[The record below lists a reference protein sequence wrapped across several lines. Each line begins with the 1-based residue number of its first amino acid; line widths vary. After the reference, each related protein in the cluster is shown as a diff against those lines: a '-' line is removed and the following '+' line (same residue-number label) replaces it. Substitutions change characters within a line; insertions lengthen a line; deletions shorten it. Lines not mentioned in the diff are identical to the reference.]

1 MSGSD
6 KGLSSEC
13 APGVACIRLS
23 GSAEDV
29 EVLTSVLERVAAGL
43 PVTTVGV
50 EILTRSAP
58 YLNRRDPGQRVYLTV
73 RVQTRKEGRVS

>member
-1 MSGSD
+1 MNTAST
-6 KGLSSEC
+6 
-13 APGVACIRLS
+13 APGIAEVRLS

-29 EVLTSVLERVAAGL
+29 ATLVSVLDRLGAGL

-73 RVQTRKEGRVS
+73 RVQTRKEAAQ